1 MKKIYLFLT
10 ICFATFSQNYA
21 IAFNTKNSLKVIYY
35 STIEFV
41 ETPLSYIKGSV
52 PLQKDIALH
61 RNHYRFS
68 YDSQNKLVSIA
79 FYNGDTPKSPN
90 HTANL
95 FTLAHRIEFSY
106 RGVIE
111 KVSFFDTKGKQT
123 NVLGNCSEFV
133 FRLNKLGF
141 RESLNFLD
149 VSGNRVENSWNIF
162 EYKWAYTNDGAV
174 IEDRFDKNGKQ
185 VSIRPGFEFYRLKLY
200 FNNSGHIALMQNID
214 NNGNLIENSSG
225 ASQDKITT
233 NANGNFL
240 QWQVLDNRHQ
250 LEKGNGPDVAI
261 GIQKFNEFGYERE
274 LEHRNENNQPMY
286 SAYGICISKTQ
297 FDKFGN
303 ISERTFYN
311 EVKKPSN
318 HKTAG
323 YHKLKMKWD
332 KFGNSRELL
341 SYFDVNDKPTNHVTR
356 GYHSVKYHYHRNKN
370 LIKID
375 YLDVNGQ
382 LVNRKDNGIAYI
394 TYQYNNG
401 ERTDMSRF
409 DKDGKNL

>member
-1 MKKIYLFLT
+1 MKKTYFAFVFFLA
-10 ICFATFSQNYA
+10 ILSQTNA
-21 IAFNTKNSLKVIYY
+21 SIIKSIDELKVVYY

-52 PLQKDIALH
+52 PLKEDVALQ

-68 YDSQNKLVSIA
+68 YNSQNKLFSIA
-79 FYNGDTPKSPN
+79 FYNGATPKNPN

-95 FTLAHRIEFSY
+95 FTLTHRMEFSY
-106 RGVIE
+106 TDSSE
-111 KVSFFDTKGKQT
+111 KVTFFNTSGKQIS
-123 NVLGNCSEFV
+123 VLGDCMEFI
-133 FRLNKLGF
+133 FKLNKLGF
-141 RESLNFLD
+141 RESLHFLD
-149 VSGNRVENSWNIF
+149 TIGNRVENSWNIF
-162 EYKWAYTNDGAV
+162 EYKWEYLNNGTV
-174 IEDRFDKNGKQ
+174 LEDRFNKQGKQ
-185 VSIRPGFEFYRLKLY
+185 VSIRPGFKFYKLKLY
-200 FNNSGHIALMQNID
+200 FNTLGHITLMQNID
-214 NNGNLIENSSG
+214 KDANLVENTSG

-240 QWQVLDNRHQ
+240 QWQVLDNKDK

-261 GIQKFNEFGYERE
+261 GIQKFNEFGYESE
-274 LEHRNENNQPMY
+274 LEHRDENNQPMY
-286 SAYGICISKTQ
+286 SAYGICISKTV

-303 ISERTFYN
+303 ISERAFYN
-311 EVKKPSN
+311 EARKPSN
-318 HKTAG
+318 HKNAG

-332 KFGNSRELL
+332 EFGNCREFL

-356 GYHSVKYHYHRNKN
+356 GYHSVKYHYDRNKN

-375 YLDVNGQ
+375 YLDMNGQ

-401 ERTDMSRF
+401 ERTGMSRF
-409 DKDGKNL
+409 DKDGKKL